1 MNPTQFKN
9 RNKYMHIIDDGDII
23 ILNRNT
29 QDMKVV
35 FDYEEVHKYLEINNI
50 SSGILDMYCK

>member
-35 FDYEEVHKYLEINNI
+35 FDYEEIWR
-50 SSGILDMYCK
+50 